1 MDDRQ
6 IIALFHARNET
17 AIDELQ
23 RKYGNIMHTISY
35 NILHC
40 TQDSEECVNDA
51 CLGVWNTV
59 PPATPNPL
67 LTYVLRIVRNLSLS
81 RYRYNKATKR
91 NGHYNLS
98 LEEIADCVPSDKT
111 VDEEIEVKELTDAL
125 NAWLKTLGEE
135 NRYIFIRRYW
145 YMDEVKFISQSLS
158 LSDAA
163 VYLRLERMK
172 KNLATYLVERSF
184 LV

>member
-6 IIALFHARNET
+6 IIELYNQRDENAIKET
-17 AIDELQ
+17 SD
-23 RKYGNIMHTISY
+23 KYGNYCFSIAN
-35 NILHC
+35 NILVC
-40 TQDSEECVNDA
+40 KQDSEECVNDA

-172 KNLATYLVERSF
+172 KNLTKYLSERSF
-184 LV
+184 LI

>member
-17 AIDELQ
+17 AIAELQ
-23 RKYGNIMHTISY
+23 RKYGNIMHTVSC

-40 TQDSEECVNDA
+40 TRDSEECVNDA

-67 LTYVLRIVRNLSLS
+67 LTYVLRIVRNLSLR
-81 RYRYNKATKR
+81 RYRYNKAAIR
-91 NGHYNLS
+91 NGHYNVS
-98 LEEIADCVPSDKT
+98 LEEIADCIPSDKT
-111 VDEEIEVKELTDAL
+111 VDEEIEIKELTDTL
-125 NAWLKTLGEE
+125 NSWLGTLSEE

-145 YMDEVKFISQSLS
+145 YMDEIKFISKSLS

-172 KNLATYLVERSF
+172 KNLTKYLSERSF
-184 LV
+184 LI